1 MKQCLI
7 ISLLFFATA
16 IQAESS
22 LPDSPHIALT
32 GTAQVKAH
40 PDIAVLHLVVESTEK
55 RSLDAK
61 DEVDRRVNTL
71 LDGLKRFSVD
81 NKNVSASSISTSPNY
96 TYNKGNQREITGYKA
111 SRTLKI
117 TLNKLSKLNALMDFT
132 LSVDINQIRNIELKS
147 SQEDV
152 LKAEAI
158 ELAVKNAKAKGAAL
172 ANSFDAKL
180 GKVYSINA
188 TQNNS
193 YYQYGE
199 NQATEQKIMV
209 TGSRSAAF
217 EPQGQYL
224 QENIIF
230 NASINVVFN
239 LDVD

>member
-16 IQAESS
+16 IQADSS
-22 LPDSPHIALT
+22 LPDNPHIALT
-32 GTAQVKAH
+32 GTAQVKAR

-55 RSLDAK
+55 RSQDAK
-61 DEVDRRVNTL
+61 NVVDRRVNNL
-71 LDGLKRFSVD
+71 LDSLKKFSVD

-96 TYNKGNQREITGYKA
+96 TYNNNQRQITGYKA

-117 TLNKLSKLNALMDFT
+117 TLNELSKLNSLMDFA
-132 LSVDINQIRNIELKS
+132 LSVEINQIRNIELKS
-147 SQEDV
+147 SKEDE

-158 ELAVKNAKAKGAAL
+158 ELAVKNAKAKGSAL

-199 NQATEQKIMV
+199 NDAIERITV
-209 TGSRSAAF
+209 AGSRMKSADL
-217 EPQGQYL
+217 EGQYL